1 MWTAGNSI
9 TNSDDTIDSRDVI
22 ARIEELEAER
32 EALID
37 AVNEAL
43 HAVKDAEAAVDLAHD
58 DQGQTD
64 EEMEAASEGPGCDLD
79 NAVEEL
85 HAAEEELSDWDSYK
99 DCGLELAKLKEFAE
113 EVESQGVTTEW
124 EDGAYFIRDSYFEE
138 HAQEEA
144 ESCCEM
150 PDNGGSNWPYCCI
163 DWEKAA
169 DMLKM
174 DYSCVEFD
182 GEDYYV
188 RSC

>member
-1 MWTAGNSI
+1 MYRSGDSI
-9 TNSDDTIDSRDVI
+9 DNTQHTIDSRDVI
-22 ARIEELEAER
+22 ARIAELEAER
-32 EALID
+32 EALVD

-64 EEMEAASEGPGCDLD
+64 ASEGPGCDLD

-85 HAAEEELSDWDSYK
+85 ESAKEDLEDWDGFDDCGEELT
-99 DCGLELAKLKEFAE
+99 KLKEFAE

-124 EDGAYFIRDSYFEE
+124 EDGAYFIRDTYFED

-144 ESCCEM
+144 EDCGLLENCHSWPANCI
-150 PDNGGSNWPYCCI
+150 NW
-163 DWEKAA
+163 ERAA
-169 DMLKM
+169 NELKM

-182 GEDYYV
+182 GIDYYV
-188 RSC
+188 RGC